1 MKSAPSGDLTWLAG
15 GPATSPSGRQRRG
28 YTTGRSGHRS
38 LQLSD
43 RAFPRDRGFAP
54 ESAPGG
60 SVRLS
65 QIRCAALRR
74 GEGAPQPPSP
84 EDQLRL
90 GIFLLPTLQASSS
103 GLGPAPRCPQL
114 LGAVGARVAAD
125 SCASGSRPAGS
136 RADLAGS
143 SRDLLS
149 LECRRPDGEPGSPRG
164 WAEFG
169 RRASPRAAGRRGACL
184 REARPA
190 ACPRSPGSSPWAGA
204 VFGENRSSLW
214 PGALSFCPG
223 ATTGVGGG
231 RGAHLV
237 RVGARAGC
245 REAIGSPAFLGSSA
259 GYLRQSEVADTQ
271 ETPLTAQSLCL
282 TPWSRP
288 KETEVSG
295 AFKKHARCS
304 HVSGSLQSPAG
315 NALALQRSAL

>member
-1 MKSAPSGDLTWLAG
+1 MKSAPSGDRTRLAG

-38 LQLSD
+38 RQLSD
-43 RAFPRDRGFAP
+43 CAFPRDRGFAP

-65 QIRCAALRR
+65 QIRRAALRR

-103 GLGPAPRCPQL
+103 GLGSAPCCPQL
-114 LGAVGARVAAD
+114 LGAIGARVATD
-125 SCASGSRPAGS
+125 SCASGSRPARSLG
-136 RADLAGS
+136 DLAGF

-149 LECRRPDGEPGSPRG
+149 LERRRPEGEPGSPRG

-184 REARPA
+184 RAARPA
-190 ACPRSPGSSPWAGA
+190 ACPCFPGCSLRAGDVFRENWSSRWA
-204 VFGENRSSLW
+204 
-214 PGALSFCPG
+214 GALSFCPG

-231 RGAHLV
+231 RGAHSV
-237 RVGARAGC
+237 RVRARAGC
-245 REAIGSPAFLGSSA
+245 REATGPPAFLGSSA

-271 ETPLTAQSLCL
+271 ETPLTAQSLL
-282 TPWSRP
+282 PNTLEP
-288 KETEVSG
+288 TEG
-295 AFKKHARCS
+295 D
-304 HVSGSLQSPAG
+304 
-315 NALALQRSAL
+315 